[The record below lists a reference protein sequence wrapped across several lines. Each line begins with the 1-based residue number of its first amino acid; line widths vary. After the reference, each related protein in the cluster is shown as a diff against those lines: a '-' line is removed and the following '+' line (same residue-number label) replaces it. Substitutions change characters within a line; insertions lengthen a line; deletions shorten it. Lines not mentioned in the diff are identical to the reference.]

1 MFVFKEVKYM
11 GGVTAKVTT
20 KGQVTLPKEVR
31 ERIGIEAG
39 DVIDFEEKKGVYI
52 LKKKA
57 KPSPFDK
64 WMGYLKQKKGEKPDE
79 IVEVLRGK

>member
-1 MFVFKEVKYM
+1 M

-39 DVIDFEEKKGVYI
+39 DEIDFEEKKGFYI
-52 LKKKA
+52 LKKKP

-64 WMGYLKQKKGEKPDE
+64 WVGYLKHKKGEKPDE
-79 IVEVLRGK
+79 IVEALRGK